1 MKKNIFTIM
10 ILAVA
15 LLVIAPTSTKAS
27 AAGKTQKVG
36 DKELTIGVG
45 TMHDFK
51 LTEVE
56 YGYFLD
62 KYLGKGYLVREL
74 KLDKAIE
81 NYNGDGHVY
90 YRYYF
95 DVEQHPYS
103 HWSDEE
109 EAWVQS
115 KEEANRQGNDYA
127 GGRNRT
133 MDIIQYGEKFEIV
146 LRDDTII
153 KDGRIWEGTS
163 YSFSNEKDPSWRS
176 GEIDGLW
183 IDYMPNDNGYT
194 YEVTTIYKNGKIAY
208 MTGYDEGRWFE
219 IDNTKSH
226 TYYFLT
232 KVSNSVIEHSIGG
245 TEHLAA
251 YLEKE
256 GFIVD
261 GNWTHNDFNSDQNG
275 ITWFD
280 GDKLF
285 RIKDANT
292 AIDNYE
298 STVKAYKKACKK
310 LPKYSKI
317 KKNAAKYNGKSYKVT
332 ATVVGST
339 GFGSTSFL
347 HVTTKSGDFIVATN
361 EMFTD
366 WDNKTHKYQAG
377 DKVTVYFT
385 VTGYGTLNDAG
396 YGNLKFTRA
405 YQKAT
410 KQNPN
415 LWILPED
422 NSQYTPSQSVV
433 FGIAKTIEKK
443 SK

>member
-10 ILAVA
+10 VLAIA
-15 LLVIAPTSTKAS
+15 LLVIAPVSTKVS

-45 TMHDFK
+45 TMEYPK
-51 LTEVE
+51 LTEITG
-56 YGYFLD
+56 GYYLD
-62 KYLGKGYLVREL
+62 KYLGKGYIVREL
-74 KLDKAIE
+74 KLDNAIE

-103 HWSDEE
+103 HWDDEE
-109 EAWVQS
+109 EAWVQTL
-115 KEEANRQGNDYA
+115 EEANRKGNDIL
-127 GGRNRT
+127 GGRYRM

-163 YSFSNEKDPSWRS
+163 YSFGSEKDWSWRR
-176 GEIDGLW
+176 GDDDNIWLDAL
-183 IDYMPNDNGYT
+183 PNDNGYL
-194 YEVTTIYKNGKIAY
+194 YEVTTTYKDGKIAY
-208 MTGYDEGRWFE
+208 MTGYEMGRWFE

-232 KVSNSVIEHSIGG
+232 KISDSVIEHSIGG

-251 YLEKE
+251 QLEKE
-256 GFIVD
+256 KYHVD
-261 GNWTHNDFNSDQNG
+261 GHSTHNGFNLDYNG
-275 ITWFD
+275 IAWFD

-298 STVKAYKKACKK
+298 STVKAYKKACAK

-332 ATVVGST
+332 ATVVGSA

-347 HVTTKSGDFIVATN
+347 HVKTKSGDFIVATN

-385 VTGYGTLNDAG
+385 LTGYGTLNDAG
-396 YGNLKFTRA
+396 YDNLRFCRA

-443 SK
+443 NK